1 MKLTRNRFLTARG
14 FGVHSPWAYNFI
26 VDVLGEK
33 HPYYAYEDLYDF
45 WQSAPQQLPQLNEK
59 TDQMLFRIVNHLL
72 PLTIVE
78 IGAGAGVTAGYLA
91 SVSTDIDVI
100 SIDSNHPFNE
110 AVKQNLSI
118 FGNVSYQVG
127 NQMELLRAV
136 LKGNNGKTLFHIAH
150 TAHYADICELLLQ
163 NAMPDTAI
171 VVQGLNNTLI
181 YKWWANIIK
190 DDRVGETYET
200 KTTGI
205 LLFDKKKYKQHYRL

>member
-33 HPYYAYEDLYDF
+33 NPYYAYEDLHSF
-45 WQSAPQQLPQLNEK
+45 RQSATAELPQLDKRCDE
-59 TDQMLFRIVNHLL
+59 MLFRIVNHIL
-72 PLTIVE
+72 PLTVVE
-78 IGAGAGVTAGYLA
+78 IGTSSGISAAYMA
-91 SVSTDIDVI
+91 SVSSYTDVI
-100 SIDSNHPFNE
+100 TLDNNHPFKD
-110 AVKQNLSI
+110 AVASSLSLFANI
-118 FGNVSYQVG
+118 SYRSGNVLD
-127 NQMELLRAV
+127 NLKTV
-136 LKGNNGKTLFHIAH
+136 LSQNNGKTLFHISY

-163 NAMPDTAI
+163 NALPDTVI
-171 VVQGLNNTLI
+171 VVQGLNNSLI